1 MLKGAVLTA
10 CIAGIISTIMKGVS
24 TGDAT
29 KNAVKLI
36 ISIMLI
42 ASVIQ
47 PLSGAGYGD
56 ILNYYADF
64 NNDITFEST
73 ADEFN
78 ELYISEAEQELEK
91 ELKQLLDSSGIEY
104 NEISI
109 SCKIDEYNVIVID
122 TAEIQTETR
131 FVDKARSL
139 IGKHLPDINVI
150 IKTAETDDER
160 Q

>member
-10 CIAGIISTIMKGVS
+10 CIAGIISTILKGVS
-24 TGDAT
+24 TGDAA

-36 ISIMLI
+36 VSIMLI
-42 ASVIQ
+42 AAVIQ

-56 ILNYYADF
+56 KLNYYADF

-104 NEISI
+104 SEISI

-122 TAEIQTETR
+122 RAEIKTKAS
-131 FVDKARSL
+131 FADKVRSL
-139 IGKHLPDINVI
+139 MGEHLPGINII

>member
-56 ILNYYADF
+56 KLNYYADF

-122 TAEIQTETR
+122 TAEIKTETR

>member
-36 ISIMLI
+36 VSIMLI
-42 ASVIQ
+42 AAVIQ

-56 ILNYYADF
+56 KLNYYADF

-91 ELKQLLDSSGIEY
+91 ELKQLLDSSGI
-104 NEISI
+104 
-109 SCKIDEYNVIVID
+109 
-122 TAEIQTETR
+122 
-131 FVDKARSL
+131 
-139 IGKHLPDINVI
+139 
-150 IKTAETDDER
+150 
-160 Q
+160 